1 MRMQLDVR
9 LPAGLMF
16 LTMGV
21 MLAVYGVAGDQS
33 IYTRSLG
40 ININLIWGIVLIAAA
55 VCLLALSFRHRTR
68 TNGDRPDR
76 SRG

>member
-1 MRMQLDVR
+1 MQLDVR

-16 LTMGV
+16 LIMGV
-21 MLAVYGVAGDQS
+21 MLAGYGVAGDQS

-40 ININLIWGIVLIAAA
+40 ININLIWGLVLIAAA
-55 VCLLALSFRHRTR
+55 VCLLALSFRNRPR
-68 TNGDRPDR
+68 TNGDRSDH

>member
-21 MLAVYGVAGDQS
+21 MLAAYGVAGDQS

-40 ININLIWGIVLIAAA
+40 ININLIWGLVLIAAA
-55 VCLLALSFRHRTR
+55 VCLLALSFRNRTR
-68 TNGDRPDR
+68 TNGDRSDH

>member
-21 MLAVYGVAGDQS
+21 MLAAYGVAGDQS
-33 IYTRSLG
+33 IYTRSFG
-40 ININLIWGIVLIAAA
+40 ININLIWGLVLIAAA
-55 VCLLALSFRHRTR
+55 VCLLALSFRNRPR
-68 TNGDRPDR
+68 TNGDRSDH